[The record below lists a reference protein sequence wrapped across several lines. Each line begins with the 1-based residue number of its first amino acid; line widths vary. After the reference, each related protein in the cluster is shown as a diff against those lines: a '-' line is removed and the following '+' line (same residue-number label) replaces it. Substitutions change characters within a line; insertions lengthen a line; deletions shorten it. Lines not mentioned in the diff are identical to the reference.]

1 GSRMSTPF
9 DQNKSFAYANPS
21 DNEET
26 LVDLL
31 DRILDVGIIA
41 KGDLTI
47 SVADVDLLYVGLKLI
62 ACTPDKL
69 ADLHQAFQNPV
80 GGVK

>member
-1 GSRMSTPF
+1 MTGQINQT
-9 DQNKSFAYANPS
+9 KSFVYANPS
-21 DNEET
+21 DSEET

-31 DRILDVGIIA
+31 DRVLDVGIIA

-69 ADLHQAFQNPV
+69 ADVHKAFNSPA
-80 GGVK
+80 GGAQ